1 MFYTVTAIEGILT
14 KKYTADL
21 SNPKL
26 KPLDKVVYWLIVIFV
41 VVYPFATTAFLQWQG
56 PKGLKTASIKDK
68 FGSWY
73 MLIDIKSRLKVCHTT
88 VFLIRRLIIGISI
101 AVLVEHYNFQL
112 VILLICSISVSI
124 FNFVARPFLT
134 NMLNNLESVNELVIL
149 LSIIIMHSFS
159 DAVDSETTRYT
170 YGWLYV
176 AIIFSTLILN
186 LMFIGSYIVE

>member
-1 MFYTVTAIEGILT
+1 
-14 KKYTADL
+14 
-21 SNPKL
+21 
-26 KPLDKVVYWLIVIFV
+26 
-41 VVYPFATTAFLQWQG
+41 
-56 PKGLKTASIKDK
+56 
-68 FGSWY
+68 
-73 MLIDIKSRLKVCHTT
+73 ML
-88 VFLIRRLIIGISI
+88 
-101 AVLVEHYNFQL
+101 AEHYNFQL

-186 LMFIGSYIVE
+186 LMFIGSYMVE